1 MPEQSSPSF
10 EVARASIPVEA
21 DMSAFNEALDRLE
34 ERLDAI
40 RRKAS
45 SVLEGV
51 RLPPDSPEVDSP
63 QPPAPEQAPAT
74 PPGEFAAPRHDEVVV
89 EDLMEKAREREE
101 RRRMVDLLEEM
112 VQLQQQMLEKL
123 DGGDA

>member
-40 RRKAS
+40 KQKAS
-45 SVLEGV
+45 SVFEGV
-51 RLPPDSPEVDSP
+51 QLPAPPEEDRS
-63 QPPAPEQAPAT
+63 QPPAPEQAPA
-74 PPGEFAAPRHDEVVV
+74 PVPGEFSPSRHDEVMVD
-89 EDLMEKAREREE
+89 DLMDKAREREE

-112 VQLQQQMLEKL
+112 VQLQQQLLEKL